1 MIKKGRLT
9 PRAVRRPRKIAG
21 YEGALAR
28 VMVPLNAFSDWRKLK
43 DFWGG
48 QLEKDLWATMQMQNC
63 RLTLGSK
70 DKIVA
75 KGKMHTTHLWLGP
88 EKWVIVGDKDMVD
101 DSSAANGEV
110 ASQLQKFGKIIEKM
124 MKSSQISIPLEKGV
138 FEEEIAF
145 NYFLKSDLLDV
156 CNMKKLEVNSM
167 TAYLRFSTTRFESSR
182 AKYGFFHPSHFN
194 DFGDREEMK
203 RNLIKRM
210 KVVRKDQLIFVPY
223 STMGHWLLLVIDM
236 TSMEVFW
243 LDSMV
248 RKAIDLDVKFIVNDA
263 MKVAAMEMGKRTK
276 GNPTWELVKALGYP
290 WGYTVK
296 LYAVKAVRR
305 DTDLIKV
312 TSLLE
317 QCSSQGLKGNLIYVI
332 DVSGHALSSPA
343 FGWAMRYVG
352 SLVRTE
358 ARKALVGEL
367 E

>member
-1 MIKKGRLT
+1 
-9 PRAVRRPRKIAG
+9 
-21 YEGALAR
+21 
-28 VMVPLNAFSDWRKLK
+28 MVPLNAFSDWRKLK

-48 QLEKDLWATMQMQNC
+48 QLEKDLWATMQTRFVLDPNTRAQVISDIGLKWRTFKTTLTTKYILPFKDDLELLVAPPTKYKYLDIMVWTAFVQS
-63 RLTLGSK
+63 RLTPEFQERVRVLEHIVKEKETNNSHHSENVASNSSGISRGRQFEDGGTSK
-70 DKIVA
+70 VDKAVSNIEFSIPQDV
-75 KGKMHTTHLWLGP
+75 
-88 EKWVIVGDKDMVD
+88 VD
-101 DSSAANGEV
+101 DSSVANGEV

-167 TAYLRFSTTRFESSR
+167 TAYLRFLYDRFESSR

-203 RNLIKRM
+203 CNLIKRM
-210 KVVRKDQLIFVPY
+210 KV
-223 STMGHWLLLVIDM
+223 
-236 TSMEVFW
+236 
-243 LDSMV
+243 
-248 RKAIDLDVKFIVNDA
+248 
-263 MKVAAMEMGKRTK
+263 
-276 GNPTWELVKALGYP
+276 ALGYP

-296 LYAVKAVRR
+296 LYVVKAVRR

-317 QCSSQGLKGNLIYVI
+317 QCSSQGVKGNLIYVI